1 MISLDP
7 VDIVGYIA
15 GGLVLATFYL
25 QTMLKLR
32 IVAIFSNIAFITY
45 GALTHAVPILVLHTL
60 LLPLN
65 VTWLLQMRRLIK
77 RIVASAHA
85 DKSLA
90 PMIQFIKTSRLP
102 ANTMLFAQGD
112 PADALYYVLKGQL
125 MTVTHKVVLGPGS
138 VIGEIGIFMPAHTRS
153 DTVICKTDVE
163 LGSITAAKARV
174 LFFEHP
180 EFAAYLA
187 RIIAE
192 RAARPIPAEPVP
204 PAPAETRRPVAA
216 QRP

>member
-1 MISLDP
+1 MTSLAP
-7 VDIVGYIA
+7 VDVIGYIA
-15 GGLVLATFYL
+15 GALVLATFYL

-32 IVAIFSNIAFITY
+32 MVAICSNIAFITY

-65 VTWLLQMRRLIK
+65 VTRLLQMKRLIR

-90 PMIQFIKTSRLP
+90 PMIPFMRISLLP
-102 ANTMLFAQGD
+102 ADTVLFARGD
-112 PADALYYVLKGQL
+112 PADTLYYVIKGQL
-125 MTVTHKVVLGPGS
+125 TAVTHKVDMGPGS
-138 VIGEIGIFMPAHTRS
+138 VIGEIGVFMPTHTRS
-153 DTVICKTDVE
+153 DTVVCKTDVE

-180 EFAAYLA
+180 EFAAFLT

-192 RAARPIPAEPVP
+192 RAARAVPQSFAAAPVESP
-204 PAPAETRRPVAA
+204 PGN
-216 QRP
+216 

>member
-7 VDIVGYIA
+7 VDIIGYIA
-15 GGLVLATFYL
+15 GALVLATFYL

-32 IVAIFSNIAFITY
+32 MVAICSNIAFISY

-65 VTWLLQMRRLIK
+65 VTRLLQMKRLIR

-90 PMIQFIKTSRLP
+90 PMIPFMKTTLLP
-102 ANTMLFAQGD
+102 ADTVLFTQGD
-112 PADALYYVLKGQL
+112 RADTLYYVIKGQL
-125 MTVTHKVVLGPGS
+125 TAVTHRVDMGPGS
-138 VIGEIGIFMPAHTRS
+138 VIGEIGVFVPTHTRS
-153 DTVICKTDVE
+153 DTVVCKTEVE

-180 EFAAYLA
+180 EFAAFLT

-192 RAARPIPAEPVP
+192 RAARAIPPSRPAAPDGRP
-204 PAPAETRRPVAA
+204 PGN
-216 QRP
+216 

>member
-25 QTMLKLR
+25 KTMLKLR

-45 GALTHAVPILVLHTL
+45 GTLTGAVPILVLHTL

-65 VTWLLQMRRLIK
+65 VTRLLQMKRLIK

-85 DKSLA
+85 EKSISA
-90 PMIQFIKTSRLP
+90 MIPFMKTSRLP
-102 ANTMLFAQGD
+102 ANTMLFARDD
-112 PADALYYVLKGQL
+112 PADALYYVLEGEL
-125 MTVTHKVVLGPGS
+125 TAVTHKVDLGPGS
-138 VIGEIGIFMPAHTRS
+138 LIGEIGIFSPAHTRS

-163 LGSITAAKARV
+163 LASVTAAKARV

-180 EFAAYLA
+180 EFGAYLM
-187 RIIAE
+187 RIVAE
-192 RAARPIPAEPVP
+192 RAARPVPAQSVTPVP
-204 PAPAETRRPVAA
+204 VAS
-216 QRP
+216 QPGS

>member
-1 MISLDP
+1 MISLEP
-7 VDIVGYIA
+7 VDIIGYIA
-15 GGLVLATFYL
+15 GALVLTTFYL

-45 GALTHAVPILVLHTL
+45 GALTHAVPILVLHVL

-65 VTWLLQMRRLIK
+65 VTRLLQMKRLIK

-90 PMIQFIKTSRLP
+90 PMIPFMKTTLLP
-102 ANTMLFAQGD
+102 ANTVLFAQGD
-112 PADALYYVLKGQL
+112 PADTLYYVVRGQL
-125 MTVTHKVVLGPGS
+125 TAVTHKIDLGPGS
-138 VIGEIGIFMPAHTRS
+138 VIGEIGVFMPAHKRS

-163 LGSITAAKARV
+163 LGSISAAKARV

-180 EFAAYLA
+180 EFAAYLV

-192 RAARPIPAEPVP
+192 RAARAIPESPASVAPIGRQPDS
-204 PAPAETRRPVAA
+204 
-216 QRP
+216 

>member
-1 MISLDP
+1 MISLDL
-7 VDIVGYIA
+7 VDLVGYIA
-15 GGLVLATFYL
+15 GALVLATFYL

-32 IVAIFSNIAFITY
+32 AVAICSNVAFITY
-45 GALTHAVPILVLHTL
+45 GALTGAVPILVLHTL

-65 VTWLLQMRRLIK
+65 VTRLLQMKRLIR

-90 PMIQFIKTSRLP
+90 PMIPFMTITQV
-102 ANTMLFAQGD
+102 
-112 PADALYYVLKGQL
+112 PADTVLFDQGAPADTLYYVVKGQL
-125 MTVTHKVVLGPGS
+125 TAVTHKVDMGPGS
-138 VIGEIGIFMPAHTRS
+138 IIGEIGVFMPAHTRS
-153 DTVICKTDVE
+153 DTVVCKTDVE

-180 EFAAYLA
+180 EFAAFLT

-192 RAARPIPAEPVP
+192 RAARALPAPLAQASPAERQPDS
-204 PAPAETRRPVAA
+204 
-216 QRP
+216 